1 MIRRKEKIELGTD
14 LPTTLDS
21 LDTGNGVDVSLSDT
35 LPNGQLKATF
45 FASNKVPPLKAGND
59 NMKRNIKI
67 SYSSVANDNK
77 QLLHLLFKKSKS

>member
-1 MIRRKEKIELGTD
+1 MSRRKNRIELRTD

-35 LPNGQLKATF
+35 LPNGELKATF
-45 FASNKVPPLKAGND
+45 FASNKVPSLKAGTG
-59 NMKRNIKI
+59 NMKRNLKI